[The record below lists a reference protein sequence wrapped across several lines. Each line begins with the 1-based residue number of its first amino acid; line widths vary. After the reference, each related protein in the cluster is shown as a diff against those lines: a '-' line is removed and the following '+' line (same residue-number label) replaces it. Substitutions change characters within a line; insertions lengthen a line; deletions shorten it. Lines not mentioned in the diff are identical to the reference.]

1 MPAGRAFTD
10 EITTAEP
17 PEQLVRR
24 LLHDGAT
31 RLDRAG
37 YSVESH
43 SPTGVVLVR
52 RFVPS
57 PVYRVPLG
65 IALAAFVLGLANDTA
80 TQAGRVAGVM
90 ILLAIVLSIAVRSSE
105 RVTLTITA
113 NVAGGSSVLASGRA
127 THELRAYLADLAT
140 APASPSATAG
150 A

>member
-1 MPAGRAFTD
+1 VPAGRAFTD
-10 EITTAEP
+10 EITTTEP

-37 YSVESH
+37 YSIESH
-43 SPTGVVLVR
+43 SPTGVVLSR
-52 RFVPS
+52 RYVPS

-65 IALAAFVLGLANDTA
+65 LAVAAFLLGLANGNA
-80 TQAGRVAGVM
+80 APAGSFAGVM
-90 ILLAIVLSIAVRSSE
+90 ILLAVVLSIAVRSSE
-105 RVTLTITA
+105 RATLTITPS
-113 NVAGGSSVLASGRA
+113 VAGGSSVLASGRA